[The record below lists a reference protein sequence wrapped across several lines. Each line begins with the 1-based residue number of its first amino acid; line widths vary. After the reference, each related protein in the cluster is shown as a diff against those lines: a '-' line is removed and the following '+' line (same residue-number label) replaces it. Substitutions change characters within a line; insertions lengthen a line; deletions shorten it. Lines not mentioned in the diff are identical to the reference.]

1 MIQPKISEFVGN
13 ENSRK
18 KVVEWL
24 VKWSDGSKPL
34 LLVGPPGVGKTSFVH
49 ALCRE
54 FDIDLIELNASDTR
68 NKNLLAQVISPIF
81 SNASLTGKN
90 FLLFL
95 DEMDG
100 ISNREDS
107 GGLDFL
113 LDLFKEPSIRVIM
126 AANKSNEAIK
136 KISKVSKTITFSP
149 IPPRLSM
156 LYLDKILRLQNSSMK
171 VEDRFAVVR
180 NCFGDIRSLLNAA
193 QVMKA
198 GYVTT
203 KNPVLDIDIEDMI
216 NQFFSSTT
224 FEDALDVVQRADI
237 SYSDPRFGQ
246 SSEDRRRDILAA
258 FFSSIVMSKI
268 DVPTITLLLD
278 RLSYLDVIL
287 SRSLVMRNWKI
298 MRYFPLILTKSL
310 FYESRN
316 KYIRYNRYSIGFDH
330 MGIFSRAQGLKK
342 TLRILAQYFHTSRS
356 TFGSF
361 YFEPLRLILTRT
373 AEYENLIRSTITSEK
388 EADVMVREI
397 SRTEEIGRRQNLT
410 TKYNIGSD
418 AK

>member
-1 MIQPKISEFVGN
+1 MIRPKISEFVGN

-18 KVVEWL
+18 KVVEWI

-49 ALCRE
+49 ALCHE
-54 FDIDLIELNASDTR
+54 FDIDLVELNASDSR

-95 DEMDG
+95 DEIDG

-113 LDLFKEPSIRVIM
+113 LDLFKEPSIRVVM

-156 LYLDKILRLQNSSMK
+156 LYLDRILRLQNSLMK
-171 VEDRFAVVR
+171 PEDRIAVVR
-180 NCFGDIRSLLNAA
+180 NCLGDIRSLLNAA
-193 QVMKA
+193 KVMKA
-198 GYVTT
+198 GYTTT
-203 KNPVLDIDIEDMI
+203 KNQGVDIDIENTI

-224 FEDALDVVQRADI
+224 FGEALDVVQRADI

-246 SSEDRRRDILAA
+246 SSEDRRKDILAA
-258 FFSSIVMSKI
+258 FFSTIVMSKI
-268 DVPTITLLLD
+268 DITTIALLLD
-278 RLSYLDVIL
+278 RLSELDVIL

-298 MRYFPLILTKSL
+298 LRYFPLILTKSL

-316 KYIRYNRYSIGFDH
+316 KYIQYNRYSIGFEH

-342 TLRILAQYFHTSRS
+342 TIRILAKFFHTSRS
-356 TFGSF
+356 TFGSV
-361 YFEPLRLILTRT
+361 YFEPLRQILTRT
-373 AEYENLIRSTITSEK
+373 TEYENLIRSTITSEK
-388 EADVMVREI
+388 EADAMVREI
-397 SRTEEIGRRQNLT
+397 SRTEEIAR
-410 TKYNIGSD
+410 
-418 AK
+418 

>member
-1 MIQPKISEFVGN
+1 MIHPKISEFVGN

-18 KVVEWL
+18 KVLEWL
-24 VKWSDGSKPL
+24 IKWSDGSKPL

-68 NKNLLAQVISPIF
+68 NKNLLAQVIFPIF

-95 DEMDG
+95 DEIDG

-113 LDLFKEPSIRVIM
+113 LDLFKEPSIRVVM

-156 LYLDKILRLQNSSMK
+156 LYLDRILRLQSSSMK
-171 VEDRFAVVR
+171 LEDRIAVVR

-193 QVMKA
+193 QIMKA
-198 GYVTT
+198 GYTTT
-203 KNPVLDIDIEDMI
+203 KNPVLDIDIENMI

-224 FEDALDVVQRADI
+224 FKEALDVIQRADI

-246 SSEDRRRDILAA
+246 SSEDRRKDILAG
-258 FFSSIVMSKI
+258 FFSSIVMSKTDI
-268 DVPTITLLLD
+268 PTITLLLD
-278 RLSYLDVIL
+278 RLSELDVIL
-287 SRSLVMRNWKI
+287 GRSLVMRNWKI
-298 MRYFPLILTKSL
+298 LRYFPLILTRSL

-316 KYIRYNRYSIGFDH
+316 KYIRYNRYSIGFEH

-342 TLRILAQYFHTSRS
+342 TLQILAQSFHTSRS

-361 YFEPLRLILTRT
+361 YFEPLRQILTRT
-373 AEYENLIRSTITSEK
+373 TEYEKLIRSTITSEK

-397 SRTEEIGRRQNLT
+397 SRTEEKGRR
-410 TKYNIGSD
+410 
-418 AK
+418 

>member
-1 MIQPKISEFVGN
+1 MIHPKISEFVGN

-68 NKNLLAQVISPIF
+68 NKNLLAQVIFPIF

-95 DEMDG
+95 DEIDG

-113 LDLFKEPSIRVIM
+113 LDLFKEPSIRVVM

-156 LYLDKILRLQNSSMK
+156 LYLDRILRLQNSSMK
-171 VEDRFAVVR
+171 PEDRIAVVR

-198 GYVTT
+198 GYTTT
-203 KNPVLDIDIEDMI
+203 KNPVLDIDIENMI

-224 FEDALDVVQRADI
+224 FEEALDVVQRADI

-246 SSEDRRRDILAA
+246 SSEDRRKDILAA

-268 DVPTITLLLD
+268 DIPTITLLLD
-278 RLSYLDVIL
+278 RLSELDVIL

-298 MRYFPLILTKSL
+298 LRYFPLILTKSL

-316 KYIRYNRYSIGFDH
+316 KYIRYNRYSIGFEH

-361 YFEPLRLILTRT
+361 YFEPLRQILTRT
-373 AEYENLIRSTITSEK
+373 TEYENLIRSTITSEK

-397 SRTEEIGRRQNLT
+397 SRTEEMGHR
-410 TKYNIGSD
+410 
-418 AK
+418 

>member
-1 MIQPKISEFVGN
+1 MIHPKISEFVGN

-49 ALCRE
+49 ALSRE

-68 NKNLLAQVISPIF
+68 NKNLLAQVIFPIF

-95 DEMDG
+95 DEIDG

-113 LDLFKEPSIRVIM
+113 LDLFKEPSIRVVM

-156 LYLDKILRLQNSSMK
+156 LYLDRILRLQNSSMK
-171 VEDRFAVVR
+171 LEDRIAVVR

-198 GYVTT
+198 GYTTT
-203 KNPVLDIDIEDMI
+203 KNPVLDIDIENTI
-216 NQFFSSTT
+216 NHFFSSTT
-224 FEDALDVVQRADI
+224 FAEALDVVQRADV
-237 SYSDPRFGQ
+237 SYSDPRFAQ
-246 SSEDRRRDILAA
+246 SSEDRRKDILAA

-268 DVPTITLLLD
+268 DIPTITLLLD
-278 RLSYLDVIL
+278 RLSELDVIL

-298 MRYFPLILTKSL
+298 LRYFPLILTKSL

-316 KYIRYNRYSIGFDH
+316 KYIRYNRYSIGFEH

-361 YFEPLRLILTRT
+361 YFEPLRQILIRT
-373 AEYENLIRSTITSEK
+373 TEYENLIRSTITSEK

-397 SRTEEIGRRQNLT
+397 SRTEEIGHR
-410 TKYNIGSD
+410 
-418 AK
+418 

>member
-1 MIQPKISEFVGN
+1 MIHPKISEFVGN

-49 ALCRE
+49 ALSRE

-68 NKNLLAQVISPIF
+68 NKNLLAHVIFPIF

-95 DEMDG
+95 DEIDG

-107 GGLDFL
+107 GGLDFM
-113 LDLFKEPSIRVIM
+113 LDLFKEPSIRVVM

-156 LYLDKILRLQNSSMK
+156 LYLNRILRLQNSSMK
-171 VEDRFAVVR
+171 LEDRIAVVR

-198 GYVTT
+198 GYTTT
-203 KNPVLDIDIEDMI
+203 KNPVLDIDIENMI

-224 FEDALDVVQRADI
+224 FEEALNVVQRADI

-246 SSEDRRRDILAA
+246 SSEDRRKDILAA

-268 DVPTITLLLD
+268 DIPTITLLLD
-278 RLSYLDVIL
+278 RLSELDVIL

-298 MRYFPLILTKSL
+298 LRYFPLILTKSL

-316 KYIRYNRYSIGFDH
+316 KYIRYNRYSIGFEH

-361 YFEPLRLILTRT
+361 YFEPLRQILTRT
-373 AEYENLIRSTITSEK
+373 TEYENLIRSTITTEK

-397 SRTEEIGRRQNLT
+397 SRTEEIG
-410 TKYNIGSD
+410 SS
-418 AK
+418 

>member
-113 LDLFKEPSIRVIM
+113 LDLFKEPSIRVVM

-171 VEDRFAVVR
+171 IEDRFAVVR

-224 FEDALDVVQRADI
+224 FGDALDVVQRADI

-258 FFSSIVMSKI
+258 FFSSIIMSKI

-316 KYIRYNRYSIGFDH
+316 KYVRYNRYSIGFDH

-361 YFEPLRLILTRT
+361 YFEPLRQILSRT
-373 AEYENLIRSTITSEK
+373 AEYENLIRSTIPSEK

-397 SRTEEIGRRQNLT
+397 SRTEER
-410 TKYNIGSD
+410 S
-418 AK
+418 

>member
-1 MIQPKISEFVGN
+1 MIRPKISEFVGN

-18 KVVEWL
+18 KVVEWI

-49 ALCRE
+49 ALCHE
-54 FDIDLIELNASDTR
+54 FDIDLVELNASDSR

-95 DEMDG
+95 DEIDG

-113 LDLFKEPSIRVIM
+113 LDLFKEPSIRVVM

-156 LYLDKILRLQNSSMK
+156 LYLDRILRLQNSLMK
-171 VEDRFAVVR
+171 PEDRIAVVR
-180 NCFGDIRSLLNAA
+180 NCLGDIRSLLNSA

-198 GYVTT
+198 GYTTT
-203 KNPVLDIDIEDMI
+203 KNPGVDIDIENTI

-224 FEDALDVVQRADI
+224 FGEALDVVQRADI

-246 SSEDRRRDILAA
+246 SSEDRRKDILAA
-258 FFSSIVMSKI
+258 FFSTIVMSKI
-268 DVPTITLLLD
+268 DITTIALLLD
-278 RLSYLDVIL
+278 RLSELDVIL

-298 MRYFPLILTKSL
+298 LRYFPLILTKSL

-316 KYIRYNRYSIGFDH
+316 KYIRYNRYSIGFEH

-342 TLRILAQYFHTSRS
+342 TIRILAKFFHTSRS
-356 TFGSF
+356 SFGSV
-361 YFEPLRLILTRT
+361 YFEPLRQILTRT
-373 AEYENLIRSTITSEK
+373 TEYENLIRSTITSEK
-388 EADVMVREI
+388 EADAMVREI
-397 SRTEEIGRRQNLT
+397 SRTEEIAR
-410 TKYNIGSD
+410 
-418 AK
+418 

>member
-1 MIQPKISEFVGN
+1 MIHPELSDFVGN

-24 VKWSDGSKPL
+24 SKWSDGSKPL

-68 NKNLLAQVISPIF
+68 NKNMLAQILNPIF
-81 SNASLTGKN
+81 SNASLTGKD

-95 DEMDG
+95 DELDG

-113 LDLFKEPSIRVIM
+113 IDLFSEPSIRVIM
-126 AANKSNEAIK
+126 AANKSTESIK
-136 KISKVSKTITFSP
+136 KISKVSKTINFSP
-149 IPPRLSM
+149 IPPRLAM
-156 LYLDKILRLQNSSMK
+156 LYLDKVLKNLNSPMDTK
-171 VEDRFAVVR
+171 DRTTVVR
-180 NCFGDIRSLLNAA
+180 NSFGDIRSLINSA
-193 QVMKA
+193 QVMIA
-198 GYVTT
+198 GYSSV
-203 KNPVLDIDIEDMI
+203 KNSTAEIEVDSMI
-216 NQFFSSTT
+216 NQFFTSSTL
-224 FEDALDVVQRADI
+224 EEALAIINKADI

-246 SSEDRRRDILAA
+246 SSEDRRKDILGA

-268 DVPTITLLLD
+268 DISTIALLLD
-278 RLSYLDVIL
+278 KLSELDVIL

-298 MRYFPLILTKSL
+298 MRYFSSILAKSL
-310 FYESRN
+310 FDDSRN
-316 KYIRYNRYSIGFDH
+316 KYIRYNRYSIGFEN

-356 TFGSF
+356 NFGSQ
-361 YFEPLRLILTRT
+361 YFATLLQILSRT
-373 AEYENLIRSTITSEK
+373 EGYEDLVRSTITSEK
-388 EADVMVREI
+388 EADVLVREV
-397 SRTEEIGRRQNLT
+397 SRVDNPV
-410 TKYNIGSD
+410 
-418 AK
+418 

>member
-1 MIQPKISEFVGN
+1 MIHPKISEFVGN

-34 LLVGPPGVGKTSFVH
+34 LLIGQPGVGKTSFVH
-49 ALCRE
+49 ALSRE
-54 FDIDLIELNASDTR
+54 FNIDLIELNASDTR
-68 NKNLLAQVISPIF
+68 NKNLLAQVIFPIF

-95 DEMDG
+95 DEIDG

-113 LDLFKEPSIRVIM
+113 LDLFKEPSIRVVM

-136 KISKVSKTITFSP
+136 KISKVSKTVTFSP

-156 LYLDKILRLQNSSMK
+156 LYLDRILRLQNSSMK
-171 VEDRFAVVR
+171 LEDRIVVVR
-180 NCFGDIRSLLNAA
+180 NCLGDIRSLLNAA
-193 QVMKA
+193 QAMKA
-198 GYVTT
+198 GYTTT
-203 KNPVLDIDIEDMI
+203 KNPVLDIDIENMI

-224 FEDALDVVQRADI
+224 FEEALDVVQRADI

-246 SSEDRRRDILAA
+246 SSEDRRKDILAA

-268 DVPTITLLLD
+268 DIPTITLLLD
-278 RLSYLDVIL
+278 RLSELDVIL
-287 SRSLVMRNWKI
+287 SKSLVMRNWKI
-298 MRYFPLILTKSL
+298 LRYFPLILTKSL

-316 KYIRYNRYSIGFDH
+316 KYIRYNRYSIGFEH

-361 YFEPLRLILTRT
+361 YFEPLRQILTRT
-373 AEYENLIRSTITSEK
+373 TEYEKLIRSTITSEK

-397 SRTEEIGRRQNLT
+397 SRKEEMGRR
-410 TKYNIGSD
+410 
-418 AK
+418 

>member
-1 MIQPKISEFVGN
+1 MILPKISEFVGN

-68 NKNLLAQVISPIF
+68 NKNLLAQVIFPIF

-95 DEMDG
+95 DEIDG

-113 LDLFKEPSIRVIM
+113 LDLFKEPSIRVVM

-156 LYLDKILRLQNSSMK
+156 LYLDRILRFQNSSMK
-171 VEDRFAVVR
+171 LEDRIAVVR

-198 GYVTT
+198 GYTTT
-203 KNPVLDIDIEDMI
+203 KNPVLDIDIENMI
-216 NQFFSSTT
+216 NQFFSSMT
-224 FEDALDVVQRADI
+224 FEEALDVVQRADI

-246 SSEDRRRDILAA
+246 SSEDRRKDILAA
-258 FFSSIVMSKI
+258 FFSSIVISKI
-268 DVPTITLLLD
+268 DIPTITLLLD
-278 RLSYLDVIL
+278 RLSELDVIL

-298 MRYFPLILTKSL
+298 LRYFPLILTRSL

-316 KYIRYNRYSIGFDH
+316 KYIRYNRYSIGFEH

-361 YFEPLRLILTRT
+361 YFEPLRQILART
-373 AEYENLIRSTITSEK
+373 TDYDNLIRSTIPSEK

-397 SRTEEIGRRQNLT
+397 SRTEE
-410 TKYNIGSD
+410 
-418 AK
+418 

>member
-1 MIQPKISEFVGN
+1 VIHPKISEFVGN

-34 LLVGPPGVGKTSFVH
+34 LLVGQPGVGKTSFVH

-68 NKNLLAQVISPIF
+68 NKNLLAQVIFPIF

-95 DEMDG
+95 DEIDG

-113 LDLFKEPSIRVIM
+113 LDLFKEPSIRVVM

-156 LYLDKILRLQNSSMK
+156 LYLDRILRLQNSSMK
-171 VEDRFAVVR
+171 LEDRIAVVR

-198 GYVTT
+198 GYTTT
-203 KNPVLDIDIEDMI
+203 KNPVLDTDIENMI
-216 NQFFSSTT
+216 NHFFSSTT
-224 FEDALDVVQRADI
+224 FAEALDVVQRADI

-246 SSEDRRRDILAA
+246 SSEDRRKDILAA

-268 DVPTITLLLD
+268 DIPTITLLLD
-278 RLSYLDVIL
+278 RLSELDVIL

-298 MRYFPLILTKSL
+298 LRYFPLILTKSL
-310 FYESRN
+310 FYDSRN
-316 KYIRYNRYSIGFDH
+316 KYIRYNRYSIGFEH

-361 YFEPLRLILTRT
+361 YFEPLRQILTRT
-373 AEYENLIRSTITSEK
+373 TEYENLIRSTITSEK

-397 SRTEEIGRRQNLT
+397 SRTEELGHR
-410 TKYNIGSD
+410 
-418 AK
+418 

>member
-1 MIQPKISEFVGN
+1 MIHPKISEFVGN

-49 ALCRE
+49 ALSRE

-68 NKNLLAQVISPIF
+68 NKNLLAQVIFPIF

-95 DEMDG
+95 DEIDG

-107 GGLDFL
+107 GGLDFM
-113 LDLFKEPSIRVIM
+113 LDLFKEPSIRVVM

-156 LYLDKILRLQNSSMK
+156 LYLNRILRLQNSSMK
-171 VEDRFAVVR
+171 LEDRIAVVR

-198 GYVTT
+198 GYTTT
-203 KNPVLDIDIEDMI
+203 KNPVLDIDIENMI

-224 FEDALDVVQRADI
+224 FEEALNVVQRADI

-246 SSEDRRRDILAA
+246 SSEDRRKDILAA

-268 DVPTITLLLD
+268 DIPTITLLLD
-278 RLSYLDVIL
+278 RLSELDVIL

-298 MRYFPLILTKSL
+298 LRYFPLILTKSL

-316 KYIRYNRYSIGFDH
+316 KYIRYNRYSIGFEH

-361 YFEPLRLILTRT
+361 YFEPLRQILTRT
-373 AEYENLIRSTITSEK
+373 TEYENLIRSTITTEK

-397 SRTEEIGRRQNLT
+397 SRTEEIG
-410 TKYNIGSD
+410 SS
-418 AK
+418 

>member
-1 MIQPKISEFVGN
+1 MIHPKISEFVGN

-49 ALCRE
+49 ALSRE

-68 NKNLLAQVISPIF
+68 NKNLLAQVIFPIF

-95 DEMDG
+95 DEIDG

-113 LDLFKEPSIRVIM
+113 LDLFKEPSIRVVM

-156 LYLDKILRLQNSSMK
+156 LYLDRILRLQNSSMK
-171 VEDRFAVVR
+171 LEDRIAVVR

-198 GYVTT
+198 GYTTT
-203 KNPVLDIDIEDMI
+203 KNPVLDIDIENMI
-216 NQFFSSTT
+216 NHFFSSTT
-224 FEDALDVVQRADI
+224 FAEALDVVQRADI

-246 SSEDRRRDILAA
+246 SSEDRRKDILVA

-268 DVPTITLLLD
+268 DIPTITLLLD
-278 RLSYLDVIL
+278 RLSELDVIL

-298 MRYFPLILTKSL
+298 LRYFPLILTKSL
-310 FYESRN
+310 FYDSRN
-316 KYIRYNRYSIGFDH
+316 KYIRYNRYSIGFEH

-361 YFEPLRLILTRT
+361 YFEPLIQILTRT
-373 AEYENLIRSTITSEK
+373 NEYENLIRSTITSEK

-397 SRTEEIGRRQNLT
+397 SRTEEIGHR
-410 TKYNIGSD
+410 
-418 AK
+418 

>member
-1 MIQPKISEFVGN
+1 VIQPKISEFVGN

-18 KVVEWL
+18 KVEEWL

-68 NKNLLAQVISPIF
+68 NKNMLAQVISPIF
-81 SNASLTGKN
+81 SNASLTGKK

-113 LDLFKEPSIRVIM
+113 LDLFKEPSIRVVM

-156 LYLDKILRLQNSSMK
+156 LYLDKILRLQKSSMK
-171 VEDRFAVVR
+171 VEDRIAVVR

-198 GYVTT
+198 GYTTT

-246 SSEDRRRDILAA
+246 SSEDRRKDILAA

-278 RLSYLDVIL
+278 RLSELDVIL

-298 MRYFPLILTKSL
+298 MRYFPPILTKSL

-316 KYIRYNRYSIGFDH
+316 KYVRYNRYSIGFEH

-361 YFEPLRLILTRT
+361 YFEPLRQILTRT

-388 EADVMVREI
+388 ESDVMVREI
-397 SRTEEIGRRQNLT
+397 SRTEEIR
-410 TKYNIGSD
+410 D
-418 AK
+418 M

>member
-1 MIQPKISEFVGN
+1 VIQPKISEFVGN

-18 KVVEWL
+18 KVEEWL

-68 NKNLLAQVISPIF
+68 NKNMLAQVISPIF
-81 SNASLTGKN
+81 SNASLTGKK

-113 LDLFKEPSIRVIM
+113 LDLFKEPSIRVVM
-126 AANKSNEAIK
+126 AANKPNEAIK

-156 LYLDKILRLQNSSMK
+156 LYLDKILRLQKSSMK
-171 VEDRFAVVR
+171 VEDRIAVVR

-198 GYVTT
+198 GYTTT

-246 SSEDRRRDILAA
+246 SSEDRRKDILAA

-278 RLSYLDVIL
+278 RLSELDVIL

-298 MRYFPLILTKSL
+298 MRYFPPILTK
-310 FYESRN
+310 
-316 KYIRYNRYSIGFDH
+316 
-330 MGIFSRAQGLKK
+330 
-342 TLRILAQYFHTSRS
+342 
-356 TFGSF
+356 
-361 YFEPLRLILTRT
+361 
-373 AEYENLIRSTITSEK
+373 
-388 EADVMVREI
+388 
-397 SRTEEIGRRQNLT
+397 
-410 TKYNIGSD
+410 
-418 AK
+418 